1 MSTSDIQALTGRTV
15 RRHAGEPGRQGAPAR
30 RAHAPE
36 DRASPQRGDA
46 MVIELT
52 LLDIFEATVAQ
63 WGDRPAVDAP
73 RGIITYAALA
83 QEVQELA
90 GRLRDGGVGP
100 GDRVGIRVPSG
111 KADLYVA
118 ILGALTAGAAYVPVD
133 ADDPP
138 ARAEQVFTDAAVC
151 VSVGEGLELTWRGPT
166 SGRVGR
172 PTPDDDA
179 WIIFTS
185 GSTGAP
191 KGVAV
196 PHRSAAAFVRAEN
209 DLWTVLPED
218 RVLAGLSVAFDAS
231 CEEMW
236 LAWAH
241 GAALVPAPRSLVRS
255 GVELGPWLKEHRIT
269 VISTVPTLAG
279 IWDDDALSA
288 VRLLILG
295 GEACP
300 EHLVERLANGRELWN
315 TYGPTEAT
323 VVTTAIRL
331 VPGEPVTIGQPLRG
345 WELAVVDDEG
355 ELVKAGEP
363 GELVVSGVGL
373 GRYLK
378 PELDAE
384 RYRRLPAMGWDR
396 AYRTG
401 DIVRQT
407 DHGLEF
413 VGRRDHQV
421 KIGGR
426 RIELGEVDGVL
437 SSVAGVRGACTVVRE
452 SAAGNKLLVGYVAGD
467 VNAQDV
473 RAVAAERM
481 PASLVPLI
489 VVLDELPVA
498 TSGKVDRK
506 ALPWPPPTGPDSGAA
521 GETDLTPAERELAAH
536 WREQLGPVAIDA
548 DSDFFALGGTSLAA
562 AKLVSVLRAE
572 HPAIAVADI
581 YNHRTL
587 RELAA
592 RLQSIG
598 AIDTTSGLEL
608 SPGPM
613 RRLGLMQLLGVFVLF
628 AVQSVPWLLGALAY
642 GDIADIGT
650 PHVAWLWLGVAWVVL
665 ASPPARIS
673 LQLVCTRVLL
683 RDLRPGRYS
692 RYSSLAARLWFVER
706 LAEVTRWGRLGGT
719 PWADRYARLVGAD
732 VGKGA
737 RLATVPPAGS
747 LLHIGDG
754 ATVESNVDLRGW
766 WIDGQ
771 ELVVGEIKIGA
782 GARIGSRVLLNPGA
796 VIGAG
801 AEIEMGTVISGE
813 VPAGERWGGAP
824 SRRTGSAGDN
834 WPAEPP
840 KASGSGGWAW
850 LFGASIVLELVIE
863 LAAFAPAIGLLAL
876 LGSEVPTLH
885 SSFLS
890 ILFEAAIV
898 TAITVP
904 MTAILIALTLRLVW
918 RFVKPG
924 WYDEHAPIGWA
935 LWFGEEL
942 KQSSSTLL
950 FPLYASMYTRPWFCL
965 MGLKIG
971 RGTEISVTT
980 GLNPLVTFGELS
992 QCTDDIGFC
1001 GVRSRDG
1008 WIAVEPIEIGDHTFL
1023 GPGSILRGGT
1033 RLGNDSLLG
1042 VMTLS
1047 PRRPDDGTSWLGAPP
1062 LELPRVP
1069 DAIDPSRT
1077 LNPPRR
1083 LKLARAVMDLLR
1095 LLVPNTIVL
1104 LIEAFEIMSLA
1115 TIAAHFGL
1123 LVAILAAPFVLIAG
1137 GLVATAV
1144 TVVMKWTLIGHYTRS
1159 EHPLWC
1165 SFVWRDEMMNAAQ
1178 EQLADERLLRLSIG
1192 TPIMSMY
1199 LRAMGS
1205 KIGRGVWCETTAVT
1219 EHDMIN
1225 LGDGTAINRGACLM
1239 THLFHDRLL
1248 RIGPTQLDPGATLG
1262 PTSVV
1267 LPDTHVGTDT
1277 RVFGHSVVLRGEEL
1291 PAGTRWH
1298 GTPVVAL

>member
-1 MSTSDIQALTGRTV
+1 MSIIDIPHVTGRTV
-15 RRHAGEPGRQGAPAR
+15 TPPDGPPGRATGAAI
-30 RAHAPE
+30 
-36 DRASPQRGDA
+36 D
-46 MVIELT
+46 LT
-52 LLDIFEATVAQ
+52 LLDIFEMTVAQ

-73 RGIITYAALA
+73 RGIITYDALA
-83 QEVQELA
+83 KEVEELA
-90 GRLRDGGVGP
+90 DCLRDGGVGP

-118 ILGALTAGAAYVPVD
+118 ILGALAAGAAYVPVD

-138 ARAEQVFTDAAVC
+138 ARAEQIFADADVC

-196 PHRSAAAFVRAEN
+196 PHRAAAAFVRAEN

-279 IWDDDALSA
+279 IWDEDALVA

-300 EHLVERLANGRELWN
+300 EHLVERLAEGRELWN

-331 VPGEPVTIGQPLRG
+331 MPGEPVTIGQPLRG
-345 WELAVVDDEG
+345 WELAVVDDDG
-355 ELVKAGEP
+355 EPVALGEP
-363 GELVVSGVGL
+363 GELVVSGVAL

-467 VNAQDV
+467 VDAQDV

-506 ALPWPPPTGPDSGAA
+506 ALPWPPPTSPDA
-521 GETDLTPAERELAAH
+521 GGEGDANLTAAERELAIR
-536 WREQLGPVAIDA
+536 WREQLGPVTIDG

-587 RELAA
+587 RELSA
-592 RLQSIG
+592 RLESIG
-598 AIDTTSGLEL
+598 VIDTTSELEL
-608 SPGPM
+608 EPGPM

-642 GDIADIGT
+642 GDLANIGA
-650 PHVAWLWLGVAWVVL
+650 PHVGWLWLGAAWVAL
-665 ASPPARIS
+665 ASPPARIV
-673 LQLVCTRVLL
+673 LQLVSTRVLL

-692 RYSSLAARLWFVER
+692 RYSSLAARLWFVDR
-706 LAEVTRWGRLGGT
+706 LAEVTRFNRLGGT

-732 VGKGA
+732 VGQGA

-771 ELVVGEIKIGA
+771 ELVVGEITIGA

-796 VIGAG
+796 VIGDG
-801 AEIEMGTVISGE
+801 AEIEVGTVISGE
-813 VPAGERWGGAP
+813 VRAGERWGGAP
-824 SRRTGSAGDN
+824 ARRTGTAGDN

-840 KASGSGGWAW
+840 KVSGAGGWAW

-876 LGSEVPTLH
+876 LGSEVPTLQ
-885 SSFLS
+885 SSFLY
-890 ILFEAAIV
+890 IVFEAAIV

-918 RFVKPG
+918 RLVQPG
-924 WYDEHAPIGWA
+924 WYDEHAPVGWA

-950 FPLYASMYTRPWFCL
+950 FPLYASLYTRPWFRL
-965 MGLKIG
+965 MGLKVG

-980 GLNPLVTFGELS
+980 GLNPLVSFGELS

-1033 RLGNDSLLG
+1033 QLGNDSLLG

-1047 PRRPDDGTSWLGAPP
+1047 PRRPEDGTSWLGVPA

-1069 DAIDPSRT
+1069 DATDASRT
-1077 LNPPRR
+1077 VNPPRR
-1083 LKLARAVMDLLR
+1083 LKLARGVMDLLR
-1095 LLVPNTIVL
+1095 LLVPNTLVL

-1115 TIAAHFGL
+1115 TVAAHFGL
-1123 LVAILAAPFVLIAG
+1123 AVAILAAPFVLIAG

-1178 EQLADERLLRLSIG
+1178 EQLADERMLRLAVG

-1225 LGDGTAINRGACLM
+1225 LRDGTAVNRGGCLM

-1248 RIGPTQLDPGATLG
+1248 RIGPTRLDPGATLG
-1262 PTSVV
+1262 PTAVV

-1291 PAGTRWH
+1291 PPGSRWH